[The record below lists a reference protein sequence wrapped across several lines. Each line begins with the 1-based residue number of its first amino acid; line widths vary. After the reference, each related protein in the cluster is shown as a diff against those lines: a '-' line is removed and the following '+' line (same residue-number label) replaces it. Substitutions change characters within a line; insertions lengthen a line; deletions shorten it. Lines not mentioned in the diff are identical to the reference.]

1 MQHSSTQRDF
11 FMRLL
16 IVGVTIGLSGTA
28 YYSYQT
34 IYNLALE
41 SLKKNAFLET
51 QKGATEIDD
60 WLSNLKTHTD
70 IMANTSIVKSMDW
83 SLAEPYLSSEIPR
96 FPGIQT
102 IAIGNPA
109 GDRNAINAKPTNI
122 KDRLYFQK
130 AMAGETNVSDPL
142 ISRALKMP
150 CITIASPIRSPLA
163 SIARPIGEIHSF
175 VDLDRVTQVVEQMK
189 YGEHSYAFALS
200 SEGKAIVHPHQQ
212 WQSTLDKPSPSLVQ
226 ATDPALARIAQQM
239 VRRQQNIELVELEGH
254 WQYVAYLPLQQAN
267 WSIALVIPRD
277 NVEAPLR
284 ALNLMAGVIAGLV
297 IMLVLFLWRVQSLDQ
312 LRLKR
317 SNHELEAHVQDRT
330 AALSSALEQLK
341 QSEHQLQAS
350 NDALE
355 QRVTAR
361 TSELHVA
368 LEELQRS
375 QVRLIQNEKMS
386 SLGQLVAGVAH
397 EINNPVNFIYGN
409 LAHVHTYG
417 QNLIDLVNLYRKH
430 YANPHPEIQQEE
442 SDLDLEFLIEDMP
455 KVFTSMK
462 MGANRIKDIVL
473 SLRIFS
479 RMDESEVKDVDIHQG
494 IDSTL
499 VILQHRLKSTDHRP
513 AIDAIK
519 TYGALPIVEC
529 YAGELNQVFM
539 NILSNAIDAI
549 EEVSAQQADYV
560 GQITIQTS
568 VVDADWIE
576 IAIADNGTG
585 MSETVKHNIF
595 NPFFTTKP
603 VGKGTGLGMGI
614 SYQIITEKH
623 HGKLECFSTTGAGT
637 TLTIRIPIA
646 LSDKD
651 PQQQNLEP
659 NCRPCPTT
667 LI

>member
-1 MQHSSTQRDF
+1 MKHTRTPRDF
-11 FMRLL
+11 SMRLL

-34 IYNLALE
+34 IYNLELE

-60 WLSNLKTHTD
+60 WLSNLKVHTD
-70 IMANTSIVKSMDW
+70 IMANTNIVKSMNW

-109 GDRNAINAKPTNI
+109 GDRQAINAKPANI

-150 CITIASPIRSPLA
+150 CITIAAPIRS
-163 SIARPIGEIHSF
+163 SSVARPIGEIHSF
-175 VDLDRVTQVVEQMK
+175 VDLDRVTQVIERTQ
-189 YGEHSYAFALS
+189 YGPNSHAFALS
-200 SEGKAIVHPHQQ
+200 SEGKAIVHPNHQ
-212 WQSTLDKPSPSLVQ
+212 WMSTLEKPAPSLLQ

-239 VRRQQNIELVELEGH
+239 VSRQQKIELVQLDGE

-312 LRLKR
+312 QRLKR
-317 SNHELEAHVQDRT
+317 SNHELEAYVQDRT

-341 QSEHQLQAS
+341 QSEHQLQES
-350 NDALE
+350 NEALE
-355 QRVTAR
+355 HRVTAR
-361 TSELHVA
+361 TAELHVA

-430 YANPHPEIQQEE
+430 YANPHPEIQQAEQE
-442 SDLDLEFLIEDMP
+442 LDLEFLIEDMP

-513 AIDAIK
+513 AITAIK

-568 VVDADWIE
+568 VVDMNWIE
-576 IAIADNGTG
+576 IAIADNGAG
-585 MSETVKHNIF
+585 MSETVRNDIF

-651 PQQQNLEP
+651 PQDECLQP
-659 NCRPCPTT
+659 MTSSRS
-667 LI
+667 

>member
-1 MQHSSTQRDF
+1 MQHSSTQRNF

-28 YYSYQT
+28 YYSYQK

-41 SLKKNAFLET
+41 SLKRNAFLET
-51 QKGATEIDD
+51 QKGATEIDG

-70 IMANTSIVKSMDW
+70 IMANTNIVKSMDW

-96 FPGIQT
+96 FPGLQT

-109 GDRNAINAKPTNI
+109 GDRNAINAKPANI

-150 CITIASPIRSPLA
+150 CITIAAPIRSPLA
-163 SIARPIGEIHSF
+163 SVARPIGEIHSF
-175 VDLDRVTQVVEQMK
+175 VDLNRVTQVVEQIK
-189 YGEHSYAFALS
+189 YGENSYAFALS

-212 WQSTLDKPSPSLVQ
+212 WVSTLEKPSPSLVQ

-239 VRRQQNIELVELEGH
+239 VSRQQQIQLVELDGH

-267 WSIALVIPRD
+267 WSIALVIPRE

-284 ALNLMAGVIAGLV
+284 ALNLMAGVIAGLI
-297 IMLVLFLWRVQSLDQ
+297 IMLILFLWRVQSLDQ
-312 LRLKR
+312 QRLKR
-317 SNHELEAHVQDRT
+317 SNHELDAHVQDRT
-330 AALSSALEQLK
+330 AALSIALEQLK
-341 QSEHQLQAS
+341 QSEHQLQES

-368 LEELQRS
+368 LAELQRS

-409 LAHVHTYG
+409 LAHIQTYG
-417 QNLIDLVNLYRKH
+417 QNLIDLVNLYQKH
-430 YANPHPEIQQEE
+430 YPTAHPEIQAEAQAL
-442 SDLDLEFLIEDMP
+442 DLDFLIEDMP

-462 MGANRIKDIVL
+462 MGASRIKDIVL

-479 RMDESEVKDVDIHQG
+479 RVDESEMKAVDLHQG

-499 VILQHRLKSTDHRP
+499 VILQHRLKSADQRP
-513 AIDAIK
+513 AIQVIR

-549 EEVSAQQADYV
+549 EEVSQPANYI
-560 GQITIQTS
+560 GQITIQTAIFES
-568 VVDADWIE
+568 TWVE
-576 IAIADNGTG
+576 IHISDNGNG
-585 MSETVKHNIF
+585 MSETVRNDMF
-595 NPFFTTKP
+595 NPFFTTKS

-623 HGKLECFSTTGAGT
+623 HGTLECCSTTGIGT
-637 TLTIRIPIA
+637 TLTIRIPLTLTA
-646 LSDKD
+646 QDAVSPD
-651 PQQQNLEP
+651 PVSQ
-659 NCRPCPTT
+659 TH
-667 LI
+667 

>member
-1 MQHSSTQRDF
+1 
-11 FMRLL
+11 
-16 IVGVTIGLSGTA
+16 
-28 YYSYQT
+28 
-34 IYNLALE
+34 
-41 SLKKNAFLET
+41 
-51 QKGATEIDD
+51 
-60 WLSNLKTHTD
+60 
-70 IMANTSIVKSMDW
+70 
-83 SLAEPYLSSEIPR
+83 
-96 FPGIQT
+96 
-102 IAIGNPA
+102 
-109 GDRNAINAKPTNI
+109 
-122 KDRLYFQK
+122 
-130 AMAGETNVSDPL
+130 MAGETNVSDPL

-150 CITIASPIRSPLA
+150 CVVIAAPVRSPLA
-163 SIARPIGEIHSF
+163 SVARPIGEIHSF
-175 VDLDRVTQVVEQMK
+175 VDLDRVTQVVEHTQ
-189 YGEHSYAFALS
+189 YGQGSYAFALS
-200 SEGKAIVHPHQQ
+200 SEGKAIVHRNHQ
-212 WQSTLDKPSPSLVQ
+212 WISTLEKPAPRLTESS
-226 ATDPALARIAQQM
+226 DPALARIAQQM

-277 NVEAPLR
+277 NVESPLQ
-284 ALNLMAGVIAGLV
+284 ALNAMAGVIAGLV
-297 IMLVLFLWRVQSLDQ
+297 IMLILFLWLVQSRDQ
-312 LRLKR
+312 QRLKR
-317 SNHELEAHVQDRT
+317 SNHELDAHVQDRT
-330 AALSSALEQLK
+330 AALSIALEQLK

-361 TSELHVA
+361 TTELNVA

-409 LAHVHTYG
+409 LAHIQTYG
-417 QNLIDLVNLYRKH
+417 QNLTDLVNLYRKH
-430 YANPHPEIQQEE
+430 YPVAHPEIQAEAEE
-442 SDLDLEFLIEDMP
+442 LDLEFLLDDMP

-462 MGANRIKDIVL
+462 MGASRIKDIVL

-479 RMDESEVKDVDIHQG
+479 RMDESEVKAVDLHQG

-513 AIDAIK
+513 AIQVMK

-549 EEVSAQQADYV
+549 EEVSAQQVDY
-560 GQITIQTS
+560 GGKITIQTA

-585 MSETVKHNIF
+585 MSETVQHDIF

-623 HGKLECFSTTGAGT
+623 RGTLECCSTTGAGT
-637 TLTIRIPIA
+637 TLTMRIPLTLA
-646 LSDKD
+646 AQDAVSQD
-651 PQQQNLEP
+651 PVSQH
-659 NCRPCPTT
+659 
-667 LI
+667 